1 MVIICSRRGW
11 FLCRTLSSKKLK
23 AHIGKSEMRRGR
35 VKVYI
40 SVGFLHISEIN
51 KILGKVG
58 ITNMAYLTTTGSGQ
72 PVLILK
78 EGTTR
83 SRGKEAQRNNIM
95 AARVIGEVLKTTLG
109 PRGMDKMLIDSLG
122 DITITNDGAAI
133 LKEIDVEHP
142 AAKMMVEIAKTQDD
156 MVGDGTTSA
165 VVLAS
170 ELLKRAEELLEQN
183 IHPTILVS
191 GFRKASQKAI
201 EVINKTAVP
210 LDINDRK
217 TLLKVALTS
226 MSSKA
231 IGGAKDHL
239 AEISIDAVKQ
249 IAEQRGEKTIAD
261 IDNIQLIKKTGKSL
275 LETELIQGIIIDK
288 EVVNPG
294 MLKMKENAKI
304 ALIDSA
310 LEIEKTEI
318 SAEIR
323 IKDPTQMKA
332 FLDQENDMMQDM
344 VVKIKASGANVIF
357 CQKGIDDM
365 VQHFL
370 AKEGIIAA
378 RRVKESDMEKLARA
392 TGGRIISDLDDL
404 KKADLGSAGLVEERK
419 IGDDKMIFV
428 EKCKDPHSVAILI
441 RAGLERMVDEAERAM
456 TDSLSVVSD
465 VIENSQI
472 VPGGG
477 AIEIEIAKELRKY
490 ATKVGGREQLAVE
503 AFADAVEV
511 IPRTLAENAGLEPID
526 ILVELRST
534 HDKADGKFTGIN
546 VFTGKLQDSVANGV
560 IEPIVVKEQAIKSAA
575 ESAAMILR
583 IDDVITAK
591 APKAPAGG
599 PGGMPGGMGEE

>member
-1 MVIICSRRGW
+1 
-11 FLCRTLSSKKLK
+11 
-23 AHIGKSEMRRGR
+23 
-35 VKVYI
+35 
-40 SVGFLHISEIN
+40 
-51 KILGKVG
+51 
-58 ITNMAYLTTTGSGQ
+58 MAYLTTTGSGQ

-95 AARVIGEVLKTTLG
+95 AAQVIGEVLKTTLG
-109 PRGMDKMLIDSLG
+109 PRGMDKMLVDSLG

-156 MVGDGTTSA
+156 MVGDGTTTA

-170 ELLKRAEELLEQN
+170 ELLKKAQELLDQN
-183 IHPTILVS
+183 IHPIILVS
-191 GFRKASQKAI
+191 GYRKASQKAI
-201 EVINKTAVP
+201 EIINKVAIP
-210 LDINDRK
+210 LDINDTK

-226 MSSKA
+226 MSSKSVGSA
-231 IGGAKDHL
+231 REHL
-239 AEISIDAVKQ
+239 AEISIEAVKQ
-249 IAEQRGEKTIAD
+249 ITEKRGDKTIAD

-275 LETELIQGIIIDK
+275 LETQLIRGIIIDK

-294 MLKMKENAKI
+294 MPKTKENAKI
-304 ALIDSA
+304 LLLDAA
-310 LEIEKTEI
+310 LEIEKTEM

-323 IKDPTQMKA
+323 IKDPSQMKA
-332 FLDQENDMMQDM
+332 FLDQETDMMQKM
-344 VVKIKASGANVIF
+344 VTKVKASGADVVF

-370 AKEGIIAA
+370 SKAGIMAA
-378 RRVKESDMEKLARA
+378 RRVKESDMEKLAKA
-392 TGGRIISDLDDL
+392 TGARIISDLDDL
-404 KKADLGSAGLVEERK
+404 KAADLGLAGLVDERK

-441 RAGLERMVDEAERAM
+441 RAGLERMVDEAERAI

-465 VIENSQI
+465 VIENNKI
-472 VPGGG
+472 VAGGG
-477 AIEIEIAKELRKY
+477 AVEIEVAKELRKY

-503 AFADAVEV
+503 AFADAMEV
-511 IPRTLAENAGLEPID
+511 IPRTLAENAGLQPID
-526 ILVELRST
+526 ILVELRSK
-534 HDKADGKFTGIN
+534 HDTAEGKNIGIN
-546 VFTGKLQDSVANGV
+546 VFTGKLQNSIEEGV
-560 IEPIVVKEQAIKSAA
+560 IEPLVVKEQAIKSAA

-591 APKAPAGG
+591 SPKGG
-599 PGGMPGGMGEE
+599 PGGGMPGGPEGEE

>member
-1 MVIICSRRGW
+1 
-11 FLCRTLSSKKLK
+11 
-23 AHIGKSEMRRGR
+23 
-35 VKVYI
+35 
-40 SVGFLHISEIN
+40 
-51 KILGKVG
+51 
-58 ITNMAYLTTTGSGQ
+58 MAYLTTTGSGQ

-109 PRGMDKMLIDSLG
+109 PKGMDKMLIDSLG

-156 MVGDGTTSA
+156 MVGDGTTTA

-170 ELLKRAEELLEQN
+170 ELLKKAEELLDQN
-183 IHPTILVS
+183 IHPIILVS
-191 GFRKASQKAI
+191 GYRKASQKAI
-201 EVINKTAVP
+201 EVMNKIAIP
-210 LDINDRK
+210 LDVNDRK

-231 IGGAKDHL
+231 VGAAREHL

-249 IAEQRGEKTIAD
+249 IAEQRGDKTIAD

-275 LETELIQGIIIDK
+275 IETQLIRGIIIDK

-294 MLKMKENAKI
+294 MPKIKENAKI
-304 ALIDSA
+304 ALLESA

-323 IKDPTQMKA
+323 IKDPSQMKA
-332 FLDQENDMMQDM
+332 FLDQETDMMKGM
-344 VVKIKASGANVIF
+344 VTKIKASKADVVF

-370 AKEGIIAA
+370 SKEGIMAA

-392 TGGRIISDLDDL
+392 TGGRIISGLDDL
-404 KKADLGSAGLVEERK
+404 KPADLGMAGLVEERK

-456 TDSLSVVSD
+456 IDSLSVVSD
-465 VIENSQI
+465 VIENNKI
-472 VPGGG
+472 VAGGG
-477 AIEIEIAKELRKY
+477 AVEIEVAKELRKY

-503 AFADAVEV
+503 AFAEAVEV

-526 ILVELRST
+526 ILVELRSK
-534 HDKADGKFTGIN
+534 HDTQDGKNIGIN
-546 VFTGKLQDSVANGV
+546 VFTGKLQNSIDNGV
-560 IEPIVVKEQAIKSAA
+560 IEPLVVKEQAIKSAA

-583 IDDVITAK
+583 IDDIITAK
-591 APKAPAGG
+591 SPKGG
-599 PGGMPGGMGEE
+599 PPGGMPGGPEGEE

>member
-1 MVIICSRRGW
+1 
-11 FLCRTLSSKKLK
+11 
-23 AHIGKSEMRRGR
+23 
-35 VKVYI
+35 
-40 SVGFLHISEIN
+40 
-51 KILGKVG
+51 
-58 ITNMAYLTTTGSGQ
+58 MAYLTTTGSGQ

-165 VVLAS
+165 VVLSS
-170 ELLKRAEELLEQN
+170 ELLKKAEELLEQN

-191 GFRKASQKAI
+191 GFRKAGQKAI
-201 EVINKTAVP
+201 EIIGKTAQP
-210 LDINDRK
+210 LDTNDK
-217 TLLKVALTS
+217 KLLLKVALTS
-226 MSSKA
+226 MSSKSLGSA
-231 IGGAKDHL
+231 RDHL
-239 AEISIDAVKQ
+239 AEITIESVKQ
-249 IAEQRGEKTIAD
+249 ITEQRGDQTIAD

-275 LETELIQGIIIDK
+275 TETQLIKGIIIDK
-288 EVVNPG
+288 EIVNPG
-294 MLKMKENAKI
+294 MPKQKENAKI
-304 ALIDSA
+304 ALLDSA

-323 IKDPTQMKA
+323 IKDPKQMKA
-332 FLDQENDMMQDM
+332 FLDQENTMMQDM
-344 VVKIKASGANVIF
+344 VTKIKASGATIVF
-357 CQKGIDDM
+357 CQKGVDDM

-370 AKEGIIAA
+370 AKDGIIAA

-392 TGGRIISDLDDL
+392 TGGRIVSDLDDL
-404 KKADLGSAGLVEERK
+404 KKEDLGFAGLVEERK
-419 IGDDKMIFV
+419 IGDDKLIFV
-428 EKCKDPHSVAILI
+428 EKCKDPRAVAILI
-441 RAGLERMVDEAERAM
+441 RAGLERLVDEAERAL

-465 VIENSQI
+465 VMENNKI

-526 ILVELRST
+526 IIVELRSV
-534 HDKADGKFTGIN
+534 HDKDDGKFKGLN
-546 VFTGKLQDSVANGV
+546 VFTGKLQDSITNGV
-560 IEPIVVKEQAIKSAA
+560 IEPIIVKEQAIKSAS
-575 ESAAMILR
+575 ESAALILR

-591 APKAPAGG
+591 APKAPAGP
-599 PGGMPGGMGEE
+599 PGGMED